1 MPKLR
6 EEIPFSAYIAA
17 RAACEA
23 MAAER
28 LDGKDWSEKFLVN
41 LDRRDRKADR
51 DDDVVVMTIN

>member
-6 EEIPFSAYIAA
+6 VEIPFSAYIAA

-28 LDGKDWSEKFLVN
+28 LDDKGWSDEFLV
-41 LDRRDRKADR
+41 LSDRRQSRLQR
-51 DDDVVVMTIN
+51 DDDEVVMTIN

>member
-28 LDGKDWSEKFLVN
+28 SESEDWSDEFLV
-41 LDRRDRKADR
+41 RSTGREPRYDR
-51 DDDVVVMTIN
+51 DDDEVVMTIN